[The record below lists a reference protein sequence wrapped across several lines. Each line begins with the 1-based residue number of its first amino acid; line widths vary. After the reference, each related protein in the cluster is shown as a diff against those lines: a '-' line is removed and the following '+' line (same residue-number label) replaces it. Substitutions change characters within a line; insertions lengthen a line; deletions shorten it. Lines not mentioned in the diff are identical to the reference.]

1 MDVLLSEEEQMVK
14 NLAREFL
21 QGECPPSL
29 ARAMEQDDLGY
40 PPDLWK
46 QMADLGWFGMS
57 LPEAYGGQGLP
68 LTYLGIVLE
77 EVGRAIAPVPF
88 HSTMVAA
95 LAINAHGSEQQRREL
110 LPGVASGSTI
120 LTWAFNERDPRFL
133 PQTIQ
138 ARAIADG
145 DDFILSGTKLFVDNF
160 NSAAK
165 CLVVCR
171 TGAYSEENPRE
182 GISLLLVDTNAPGVS
197 HVPLTTL
204 AKDKQSIVTFDQV
217 RVPASNLV
225 GQQDQGWELAQDM
238 LDRGTALLCAQ
249 MVGAARKD
257 SEMGIEYAKNR
268 VAFGRPI
275 GSFQSIQHL
284 CADMTIW
291 IDGCQLLTYRGPL
304 ENGPGL
310 ARRLGSVPGQ
320 GLLQRQ
326 MRGSGTLLP
335 GHTRR
340 DRLHDGVRPSPMVPA
355 RVGLD
360 HANGNHLRAPL
371 PNRPDVVGPTWKSQV
386 GHGPGAR
393 PLTGNH
399 RVIHRRRR
407 T

>member
-110 LPGVASGSTI
+110 LPGVATGGTI

-133 PQTIQ
+133 PHTIQ

-171 TGAYSEENPRE
+171 TGAYSEEKPRE
-182 GISLLLVDTNAPGVS
+182 GISLLLVDTNAQGVS

-217 RVPASNLV
+217 RVTASNLV

-291 IDGCQLLTYRGPL
+291 IDGCQLLTYEALWKMDQGLPAGL
-304 ENGPGL
+304 EVSQAKAFCNDKCEAAVRSSQVIHGGIGFMMEFDLHLWFRRVSAWTMRMGTTFEHRSRIARTLLDQPGTV
-310 ARRLGSVPGQ
+310 RLGMQ
-320 GLLQRQ
+320 LA
-326 MRGSGTLLP
+326 
-335 GHTRR
+335 
-340 DRLHDGVRPSPMVPA
+340 PA
-355 RVGLD
+355 
-360 HANGNHLRAPL
+360 P
-371 PNRPDVVGPTWKSQV
+371 
-386 GHGPGAR
+386 
-393 PLTGNH
+393 
-399 RVIHRRRR
+399 
-407 T
+407 

>member
-21 QGECPPSL
+21 EGECPPSL

-110 LPGVASGSTI
+110 LPGVATGSTI

-133 PQTIQ
+133 PHTIQ

-171 TGAYSEENPRE
+171 TGAYSEENPKD
-182 GISLLLVDTNAPGVS
+182 GISLLLVDTNAQGVS

-217 RVPASNLV
+217 RVPVSNLV

-291 IDGCQLLTYRGPL
+291 IDGCQLLTFEALWKMDQGLPAGL
-304 ENGPGL
+304 EVSQAKAFCNDKCEAAVRSSQVIHGGIGFMMEFDLHLWFRRVSAWTMRMGTTFEHRSRIARTLLDQPGKV
-310 ARRLGSVPGQ
+310 RLGMN
-320 GLLQRQ
+320 LA
-326 MRGSGTLLP
+326 
-335 GHTRR
+335 
-340 DRLHDGVRPSPMVPA
+340 PA
-355 RVGLD
+355 
-360 HANGNHLRAPL
+360 P
-371 PNRPDVVGPTWKSQV
+371 
-386 GHGPGAR
+386 
-393 PLTGNH
+393 
-399 RVIHRRRR
+399 
-407 T
+407 

>member
-21 QGECPPSL
+21 EGECSPSL
-29 ARAMEQDDLGY
+29 ARAMELDDLGY
-40 PPDLWK
+40 PPQLWK
-46 QMADLGWFGMS
+46 QMADLGWFGIS

-68 LTYLGIVLE
+68 ITYLGIVLE

-110 LPGVASGSTI
+110 LPGVATGAKI

-133 PQTIQ
+133 PQAIQ
-138 ARAIADG
+138 TQVVRDG
-145 DDFILSGTKLFVDNF
+145 DDFILTGTKLFVDNF
-160 NSAAK
+160 SAAEK

-171 TGAYSEENPRE
+171 TGPASEEDPRH
-182 GISLLLVDTNAPGVS
+182 GVSMLLVDTNAQGVS
-197 HVPLTTL
+197 TVPLTTL

-217 RVPASNLV
+217 RVPAANLV
-225 GQQDQGWELAQDM
+225 GRQDQGWDQVQDM

-257 SEMGIEYAKNR
+257 AEMGIEYAKNR

-291 IDGCQLLTYRGPL
+291 IDGCQLLTYEALWKMDQGMPAAL
-304 ENGPGL
+304 EVSQAKAFCNDKCEAAVRSSQVIHGGIGFMMEFDLHLWFRRVSAWSMRMGTTFEHRSRIARTLLDQPGKV
-310 ARRLGSVPGQ
+310 RLGMSIA
-320 GLLQRQ
+320 
-326 MRGSGTLLP
+326 
-335 GHTRR
+335 
-340 DRLHDGVRPSPMVPA
+340 PA
-355 RVGLD
+355 
-360 HANGNHLRAPL
+360 P
-371 PNRPDVVGPTWKSQV
+371 
-386 GHGPGAR
+386 
-393 PLTGNH
+393 
-399 RVIHRRRR
+399 
-407 T
+407 

>member
-21 QGECPPSL
+21 EGECPPSL

-40 PPDLWK
+40 PPGLWK

-68 LTYLGIVLE
+68 LAYLGIVME

-110 LPGVASGSTI
+110 LPGVSSGSTI

-133 PQTIQ
+133 PHTIQ

-145 DDFILSGTKLFVDNF
+145 DDFILSGTKMFVDNF

-171 TGAYSEENPRE
+171 TGAYSEENPKE
-182 GISLLLVDTNAPGVS
+182 GISLLLVDTNAQGVS

-204 AKDKQSIVTFDQV
+204 AKDKQSIVTFDEV

-225 GQQDQGWELAQDM
+225 GQQDQGWEPAQDM
-238 LDRGTALLCAQ
+238 LDRGAALLCAQ

-257 SEMGIEYAKNR
+257 AEMGIEYAKNR

-291 IDGCQLLTYRGPL
+291 IDGCQLLTYEALWKMDQGLPAGL
-304 ENGPGL
+304 EVSQAKAFCNDKCEAAVRSSQVIHGGIGFMMEFDLHLWFRRVSAWTMRMGTTFEHRSRIARTLLDQPGKV
-310 ARRLGSVPGQ
+310 RLGMN
-320 GLLQRQ
+320 LA
-326 MRGSGTLLP
+326 
-335 GHTRR
+335 
-340 DRLHDGVRPSPMVPA
+340 PA
-355 RVGLD
+355 
-360 HANGNHLRAPL
+360 P
-371 PNRPDVVGPTWKSQV
+371 
-386 GHGPGAR
+386 
-393 PLTGNH
+393 
-399 RVIHRRRR
+399 
-407 T
+407 